1 MEVIFISGIFLS
13 FFIVVLLLTKKQK
26 ALTDKIL
33 ALWIA
38 VIGLHLLGYYL
49 NQLGYWEKYPH
60 LIGVTAP
67 VPLFHGPMLF
77 LYCLYAFRGD
87 QKFRLRD
94 YLHFVP
100 TAAAYLYMMNFFLFY
115 SPEEKRMVD
124 RGEINDF
131 RVFSIVLLVAILISG
146 LGYSILSYRLT
157 IKHKHRIDR
166 HFSYREGIS
175 LRWLRYCIL
184 AIGLVF
190 LSAIIVYL
198 LRDLVGIPFRFN
210 PEYIIYTILIVFIFY
225 IGYFGIKHENIFIH
239 TPALPTAGD
248 AGTEVAE
255 EGEKYKHSGV
265 DNDLAKE
272 LYEKL
277 VRIMEQEKPYLEP
290 RLSLTE
296 LAQRMGIS
304 PNHLSQVINQKA
316 KVNFHDFVN
325 RYRVEEFL
333 HMAPEKTHYSLLA
346 LALESG
352 FNSKSSFNTI
362 FKKQKGLSP
371 SEYLSQ
377 KEQKP

>member
-1 MEVIFISGIFLS
+1 MS

-38 VIGLHLLGYYL
+38 VIGIHLLGYYL

-67 VPLFHGPMLF
+67 VPLFHGPMLY

-87 QKFRLRD
+87 QHFRPRD

-100 TAAAYLYMMNFFLFY
+100 IAAAYLYMMKFFLFY
-115 SPEEKRMVD
+115 SPEEKIMVD
-124 RGEINDF
+124 RGEMNDF
-131 RVFSIVLLVAILISG
+131 RIFAIALMIAILISG
-146 LGYSILSYRLT
+146 TGYSIISYRLT

-190 LSAIIVYL
+190 LSAILVYL
-198 LRDLVGIPFRFN
+198 LRDLVGIPFQFN

-225 IGYFGIKHENIFIH
+225 IGYFGIKHENIFTN
-239 TPALPTAGD
+239 TPGMLSPGSEAAGKD
-248 AGTEVAE
+248 Q
-255 EGEKYKHSGV
+255 KYKHSGM
-265 DNDLAKE
+265 DPDLALE

-277 VRIMEQEKPYLEP
+277 VGIMQQEKPYLEP
-290 RLSLTE
+290 KLSLTE

-304 PNHLSQVINQKA
+304 PNHLSQVINQEA
-316 KVNFHDFVN
+316 EMNFHDFVN
-325 RYRVEEFL
+325 KYRVEEFL
-333 HMAPEKTHYSLLA
+333 HMAPEKSHFSLLA

-352 FNSKSSFNTI
+352 FNSKSSFNYI

-371 SEYLSQ
+371 SQYLSKNKQ
-377 KEQKP
+377 AT

>member
-1 MEVIFISGIFLS
+1 MEVIFISGIFMS
-13 FFIVVLLLTKKQK
+13 FFIVALLLTKKQK

-38 VIGLHLLGYYL
+38 VIGLHLLGYYV
-49 NQLGYWEKYPH
+49 NQLGYWEKYPN

-67 VPLFHGPMLF
+67 VPLLHGPMLY

-87 QKFRLRD
+87 RRFRLRD
-94 YLHFVP
+94 YLHFAP

-115 SPEEKRMVD
+115 SPEEKLMVD
-124 RGEINDF
+124 RGEVNDF
-131 RVFSIVLLVAILISG
+131 RVFSIVLLMAIFISG
-146 LGYSILSYRLT
+146 LAYSILSYLLT

-190 LSAIIVYL
+190 LSAIMVYL

-225 IGYFGIKHENIFIH
+225 IGYFGIKHENIFIS
-239 TPALPTAGD
+239 TPPLPTPGATT
-248 AGTEVAE
+248 ANR
-255 EGEKYKHSGV
+255 GEKYKHSGV
-265 DNDLAKE
+265 DHDLARE

-277 VRIMEQEKPYLEP
+277 VRIMDQEKPYLEP
-290 RLSLTE
+290 KLSLTE

-304 PNHLSQVINQKA
+304 PNHLSQVINQEA

-333 HMAPEKTHYSLLA
+333 HMAPEKSHYSLLA

-352 FNSKSSFNTI
+352 FNSKSSFNYI
-362 FKKQKGLSP
+362 FKKQKGISP
-371 SEYLSQ
+371 SQYLS
-377 KEQKP
+377 KKKDPS